1 MDDILN
7 EVNKLHLTTLKHAAD
22 ISPLV
27 HDRTI
32 GADIDPIQYK
42 DNETINNDL
51 TKSDKNEINRK
62 KTPSKE
68 KLVKSP
74 VVEKLHKEP
83 NSLHVSLFFIQ
94 YGVKAVNNVFRLE
107 NPINTKLCLFRI

>member
-7 EVNKLHLTTLKHAAD
+7 EVNKLHLTTLKHASE

-32 GADIDPIQYK
+32 GSDIDPVQYK
-42 DNETINNDL
+42 ENEPINDL
-51 TKSDKNEINRK
+51 SKCDKNEINRK

-68 KLVKSP
+68 KLIKSP
-74 VVEKLHKEP
+74 VPVKIHKEP
-83 NSLHVSLFFIQ
+83 NSLHVSVYNFQKFS
-94 YGVKAVNNVFRLE
+94 
-107 NPINTKLCLFRI
+107 